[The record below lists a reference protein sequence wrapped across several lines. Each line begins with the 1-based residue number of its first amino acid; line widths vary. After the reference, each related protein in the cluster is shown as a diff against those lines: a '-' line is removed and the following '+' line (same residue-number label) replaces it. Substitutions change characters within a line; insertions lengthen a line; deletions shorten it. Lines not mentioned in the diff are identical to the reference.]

1 MYNELNTRLWI
12 HKFFYWERQ
21 FRIISNLNTYKSS
34 LNNDS
39 DMKRSLV
46 LSLKADNIEGKQQP
60 PSSII
65 QWNKLLYQMTDCSYD
80 D

>member
-39 DMKRSLV
+39 
-46 LSLKADNIEGKQQP
+46 LKADNIEGKQQP
-60 PSSII
+60 PSFII